1 MRGRSALSS
10 QQGDADTNGGFGQKP
25 VSQERAFDLRD
36 PYKLNRAPLLRG
48 GKRGTLTSYATVLLA
63 AAALVGL
70 GVYIGRELVRP
81 ERRPW
86 EGFDAAREPRHIT
99 EMRSVQTA
107 LRSNKQRPG
116 YSSFACTGHKWE
128 DDYLY
133 HSCRCEGG

>member
-70 GVYIGRELVRP
+70 GGVYRE
-81 ERRPW
+81 
-86 EGFDAAREPRHIT
+86 GAGAAGAA
-99 EMRSVQTA
+99 A
-107 LRSNKQRPG
+107 L
-116 YSSFACTGHKWE
+116 
-128 DDYLY
+128 
-133 HSCRCEGG
+133 GGL